1 MCNKTGIVILN
12 YNNASDTIG
21 CIDSVT
27 GYSDLNNI
35 KLIVVDNGSRV
46 EIAEKVGTYLKHK
59 FSSYTEYNEMPNG
72 NTAIELTTVSY
83 LRLHNNI
90 GYAKGNNAG
99 AYLLFKDKS
108 IEYIMI
114 LNSDILF
121 TANIIP
127 TLIQDVETLK
137 DAAIVSPLLRKKGSN
152 TIDYNCARKA
162 PSLFQIF
169 ISNLACFGNLFG
181 IQNHIRRKQY
191 ILHQEPTNGQNII
204 EIELP
209 SGSCMLMKKALFE
222 HIGAFDPNTFLYY
235 EENIIWAKIRHLHLR
250 NYINTAV
257 SCIHIGATTTKTTQ
271 SNKFILDCA
280 TESQYYYLKNY
291 TRACRLYM
299 IITKA
304 LHSIA
309 KLRVR
314 IKSKFI

>member
-114 LNSDILF
+114 F
-121 TANIIP
+121 
-127 TLIQDVETLK
+127 
-137 DAAIVSPLLRKKGSN
+137 
-152 TIDYNCARKA
+152 
-162 PSLFQIF
+162 
-169 ISNLACFGNLFG
+169 CFGLYLY
-181 IQNHIRRKQY
+181 IVVVIVQKNHIPHHYY
-191 ILHQEPTNGQNII
+191 I
-204 EIELP
+204 
-209 SGSCMLMKKALFE
+209 
-222 HIGAFDPNTFLYY
+222 
-235 EENIIWAKIRHLHLR
+235 
-250 NYINTAV
+250 
-257 SCIHIGATTTKTTQ
+257 
-271 SNKFILDCA
+271 
-280 TESQYYYLKNY
+280 KN
-291 TRACRLYM
+291 
-299 IITKA
+299 
-304 LHSIA
+304 
-309 KLRVR
+309 
-314 IKSKFI
+314 